1 MTYRGYDI
9 LTAVVWMVLGAALV
23 VLGLFLRTPDFGEG
37 IWWVVMGVGTALAV
51 VGIVSIGFTVRQA
64 TEIVC
69 PHCGRKV
76 TPRVK
81 PDTSHLYLTR
91 VEDEK
96 AGIDAQTETEVDAPA
111 SEAETSPHD

>member
-1 MTYRGYDI
+1 
-9 LTAVVWMVLGAALV
+9 
-23 VLGLFLRTPDFGEG
+23 
-37 IWWVVMGVGTALAV
+37 
-51 VGIVSIGFTVRQA
+51 
-64 TEIVC
+64 
-69 PHCGRKV
+69 V